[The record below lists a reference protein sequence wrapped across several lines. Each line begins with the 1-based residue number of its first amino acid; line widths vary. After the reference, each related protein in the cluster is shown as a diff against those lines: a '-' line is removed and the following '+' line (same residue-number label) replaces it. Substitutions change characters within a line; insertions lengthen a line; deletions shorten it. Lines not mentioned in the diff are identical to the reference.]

1 MDANS
6 EVKPAEWGKRR
17 SPRMG
22 LTQCTGALDA
32 SGYPKPLF
40 KEHPMSSS
48 TLAAEDTSVSSN
60 RIATA
65 LAVGSVLAAL
75 GSVAYMSMTS
85 LPGREA
91 YLHPVNTMGG
101 IGATIGVVVLA
112 LTLVRWRTTTLP
124 AWAILCTAAGLAMI
138 APHAWFSATGVRAV
152 AGQVDNA
159 EFERLFFEQPWMLA
173 MMVPKAMLCLVGFI
187 ALGLAGWRQ
196 RSLPRSSSV
205 LLILAGVLSI
215 WPPYPPGL
223 LLASTALFIASRSMR
238 RSP

>member
-1 MDANS
+1 
-6 EVKPAEWGKRR
+6 
-17 SPRMG
+17 
-22 LTQCTGALDA
+22 
-32 SGYPKPLF
+32 
-40 KEHPMSSS
+40 MSSS
-48 TLAAEDTSVSSN
+48 TLRAETTSVSSDG
-60 RIATA
+60 IATA
-65 LAVGSVLAAL
+65 LAIGSVLAAL
-75 GSVAYMSMTS
+75 GSIAYISMNG
-85 LPGREA
+85 LPSREA
-91 YLHPVNTMGG
+91 YLHPVNTVGG
-101 IGATIGVVVLA
+101 IGATIGIVVLA
-112 LTLVRWRTTTLP
+112 LALVRWRRTTLP
-124 AWAILCTAAGLAMI
+124 AWAILCTAAGLVMI
-138 APHAWFSATGVRAV
+138 LPDAWFGATGIREV

-159 EFERLFFEQPWMLA
+159 EYERLFVDGPWMLA